1 MQTTKP
7 AEVGLRTQF
16 CRSICSFSEAVQD
29 YVSNIEAMPDSSV
42 TLGRGSPGEIPA
54 GSVENLDPYVFGPP
68 GSGTIS
74 TGSRSGTGSFYH
86 QAKIVR
92 ETSIPTV
99 LFCDFFMTFYLS
111 KMM

>member
-42 TLGRGSPGEIPA
+42 TLGREIPA
-54 GSVENLDPYVFGPP
+54 GSIEDPDPYNLGLADPDP
-68 GSGTIS
+68 L
-74 TGSRSGTGSFYH
+74 
-86 QAKIVR
+86 VR
-92 ETSIPTV
+92 CPDPAPDLSII
-99 LFCDFFMTFYLS
+99 
-111 KMM
+111 KQK

>member
-42 TLGRGSPGEIPA
+42 TLGRGSSGEIPA
-54 GSVENLDPYVFGPP
+54 GSVEDPDPYVFGPP
-68 GSGTIS
+68 GSGSIS
-74 TGSRSGTGSFYH
+74 AKSGSNPGTFYH
-86 QAKIVR
+86 QAKIVKK
-92 ETSIPTV
+92 P
-99 LFCDFFMTFYLS
+99 
-111 KMM
+111 